1 MWVGMRDL
9 LKKIMQ
15 VHEKNIFLSVKK
27 PTELSRVAQPSLCFK
42 AMAEIFSEAYNTAG
56 K

>member
-9 LKKIMQ
+9 LQKRMQ
-15 VHEKNIFLSVKK
+15 VHEKKHFAECKK
-27 PTELSRVAQPSLCFK
+27 PTELSTVAQLSLCFK
-42 AMAEIFSEAYNTAG
+42 AMAETSPEAYNTAG